1 MMKLYKDICS
11 AWIKVDLHSVNVSR
25 TNDAIFWQFF
35 FFQSTFELNKMFRLF
50 NKFVIFTN
58 QKPALK
64 ITASQQSLTIV
75 KIFVITEKPWQT
87 FTMTIIT

>member
-1 MMKLYKDICS
+1 MNKGGSPFSECESHEWCNFL
-11 AWIKVDLHSVNVSR
+11 
-25 TNDAIFWQFF
+25 AIF
-35 FFQSTFELNKMFRLF
+35 FFQSTFESNKMFRLF

-75 KIFVITEKPWQT
+75 KIFVITEKSWQT